1 MAELLPRG
9 LILADTV
16 NALCPARM
24 SSSGVS
30 GRGRCIIKVRKY
42 ICEDSVI
49 SRILSLDLSS
59 ELDPPAGGNWGT
71 N

>member
-1 MAELLPRG
+1 MTELLPRG
-9 LILADTV
+9 LILAD
-16 NALCPARM
+16 ALCPARM